1 MGTIATWLMK
11 RYFKKLLKKAKKA
24 ALDEEQVKA
33 LGKTLRRETENKL
46 WEWAQD
52 AAGTATEYDDAALLL
67 AQSWYKSR
75 YLCQKGEVY
84 NAH

>member
-52 AAGTATEYDDAALLL
+52 AAGTETEYDDAALLL
-67 AQSWYKSR
+67 VQSWYKSR
-75 YLCQKGEVY
+75 YLDQKRDAY